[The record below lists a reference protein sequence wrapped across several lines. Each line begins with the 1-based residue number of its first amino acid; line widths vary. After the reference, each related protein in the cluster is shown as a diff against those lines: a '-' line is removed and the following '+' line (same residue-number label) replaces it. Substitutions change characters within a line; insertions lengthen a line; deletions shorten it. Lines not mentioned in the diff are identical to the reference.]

1 MFNLKLNSMNE
12 VNSHIRYLSF
22 GTKKKKSKTSE
33 PVPDCAICHEPL
45 TADTLVTPGCNHTFH
60 RNCIC
65 TWLRS
70 NRSCP
75 LCRNNFTPA
84 QINGMCPH
92 NERTE
97 NEPRSVR
104 RRLMYDAVYGPDP
117 SSTGTVVTWN

>member
-1 MFNLKLNSMNE
+1 MNE

-22 GTKKKKSKTSE
+22 GTKKKKSKRSE
-33 PVPDCAICHEPL
+33 PVHEGNICAICHEPL

-60 RNCIC
+60 TICIC

-104 RRLMYDAVYGPDP
+104 RRLMYDAVYGPNAD
-117 SSTGTVVTWN
+117 STGTVVTWN